1 MRRFVIMIG
10 AGFMLL
16 SLDAC
21 GPAEPRPNVLL
32 VVIDSLRA
40 DRLHHAG
47 DPREL
52 TPRLDRL
59 AAEGARFTRAYAP
72 APWTTPSVMSI
83 FTGLT
88 PASHHVDHNDRALS
102 PAVETLAQRFQE
114 AGYVT
119 GAVMPALTLAA
130 HFGFARG
137 FDRFIYET
145 QGHRRVSGPWS
156 VASAQEFLR
165 ESRDRPFFLYV
176 HLWDVHYNYNPPV
189 PYSLRFQA
197 GRPPG
202 EGETDDV
209 TALMLHGEEGASLPA
224 QRVDWLEGQYAG
236 EVLFT
241 DDQVGRLLDELER
254 LEMTGET
261 VVAVTSDHGEAF
273 QEHGVLGHTV
283 QLYEEMEHV
292 PLLFRWPGRI
302 GPGETVHEIMGLVD
316 LAPTLLD
323 LAGVPHEGGEFEG
336 VSWAASLL
344 LEEAGSLRE
353 QTRAKK
359 AGRPPV
365 LMGTSRRALW
375 RGLRSDDVAYLFD
388 LNHQRE
394 ELYDLSADPGQRE
407 NLAGLRPDEARRW
420 RLALCERLRA
430 PAPAGEVS
438 IDTLPAA
445 IREELDAGLRS
456 LGYVG
461 AARPAAAP
469 PGAMERTSDPAE
481 ERQRV
486 LDSMGCPPAGH

>member
-1 MRRFVIMIG
+1 MTRFAIIIS
-10 AGFMLL
+10 AGCLVL
-16 SLDAC
+16 SLTAC
-21 GPAEPRPNVLL
+21 GSSEPRPSVLL
-32 VVIDSLRA
+32 VVVDSLRG

-47 DPREL
+47 DPRAL

-88 PASHHVDHNDRALS
+88 PASHHVDHNDRSLS
-102 PAVETLAQRFQE
+102 PAVETLAQRLQE
-114 AGYVT
+114 AGYAT

-145 QGHRRVSGPWS
+145 QGHSRVSGPWS
-156 VASAQEFLR
+156 VASAQAFMR
-165 ESRDRPFFLYV
+165 ESRDGPFFLYV

-209 TALMLHGEEGASLPA
+209 TALMLHEGERGPLPA
-224 QRVDWLEGQYAG
+224 DRVDWLEGQYAG

-254 LEMTGET
+254 LGIAGDTI
-261 VVAVTSDHGEAF
+261 VVVTSDHGEAF

-283 QLYEEMEHV
+283 HLYEEMEHV
-292 PLLFRWPGRI
+292 PLLLRWPGRI
-302 GPGETVHEIMGLVD
+302 GRGKMVHEVMGLVD

-323 LAGVPHEGGEFEG
+323 LAGVSYEQGEFEG
-336 VSWAASLL
+336 VSWAASLRPDDA
-344 LEEAGSLRE
+344 EGVRE
-353 QTRAKK
+353 QPAAER
-359 AGRPPV
+359 AGRSPV
-365 LMGTSRRALW
+365 LVATSRRALW
-375 RGLRSDDVAYLFD
+375 RGLRGDDMAYLFD
-388 LNHQRE
+388 LNSGRE
-394 ELYDLSADPGQRE
+394 ELYDLSTDPGQRE
-407 NLAGLRPDEARRW
+407 NLAGLRPDETRRW
-420 RLALCERLRA
+420 RLALCERLRT
-430 PAPAGEVS
+430 PAPGGEVP
-438 IDTLPAA
+438 IETLPVA
-445 IREELDAGLRS
+445 IKEELDAGLRS

-461 AARPAAAP
+461 AARPATAP
-469 PGAMERTSDPAE
+469 PGAAERTSDPAQ

-486 LDSMGCPPAGH
+486 LESIGCPAEGG